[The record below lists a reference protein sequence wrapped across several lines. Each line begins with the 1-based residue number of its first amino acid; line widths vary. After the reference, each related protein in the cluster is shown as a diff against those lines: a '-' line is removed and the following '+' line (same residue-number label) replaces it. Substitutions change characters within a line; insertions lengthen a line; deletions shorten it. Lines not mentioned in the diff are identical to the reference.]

1 MGKARFAW
9 LLGIVLVLAGFVP
22 VLVFSVGTLLPS
34 AEASALLGVFPDF
47 SWLSVVEKWLYSRKV
62 KWAPSTGLLFAV
74 LGLGVMYLGAFVA
87 RYQKPTLESL
97 EARRRDA
104 RRRKSQYGPVERIEP
119 TLN

>member
-9 LLGIVLVLAGFVP
+9 LFGIVLVLVGLVP
-22 VLVFSVGTLLPS
+22 VLLFSLGTLLPS
-34 AEASALLGVFPDF
+34 AEASTLLGVFPDLP
-47 SWLSVVEKWLYSRKV
+47 WLSTAEKWLFSRKV
-62 KWAPSTGLLFAV
+62 KWAPSAGLLFAL

-104 RRRKSQYGPVERIEP
+104 RRRMSQYGPSERVEP